1 MMMTK
6 LLIVF
11 ILLNIFNVVIQTVK
25 SIVTIKCGK
34 GLASLVNAIAY
45 GLYTIVTVFMLC
57 DLNLF
62 LKAFIV
68 AMCNLVG
75 VYVVKLIEEKTRK
88 DKLWKVEVT
97 TKNSFS
103 TDLLQT
109 ELENSDIPFNYIN
122 LGKYTLFNIYCATQK
137 ESKVVKQFID
147 KLDAKYFVTETK
159 TLF

>member
-11 ILLNIFNVVIQTVK
+11 ILLNILNVVIQTVK

-137 ESKVVKQFID
+137 ESKVVKQFIA

-159 TLF
+159 TLC